1 MTRNEFAA
9 TLAQRFPSLTHAD
22 VAECVRLLLTTM
34 AEAIV
39 AGRRIE
45 IRGFGNFCLH
55 FRPPRN
61 SRNPKTGEK
70 LKIPGKWMPHFRS
83 GKAIKEA
90 LGPGSPTARQ
100 EGDSVRMRQDRD
112 IETDGPSPTTSRLIE
127 AAG

>member
-1 MTRNEFAA
+1 MTRNELAA
-9 TLAQRFPSLTHAD
+9 KLAQRFPSLTQLD

-39 AGRRIE
+39 SGRRIE

-61 SRNPKTGEK
+61 SRNPKTGAK

-83 GKAIKEA
+83 GKAMKEA
-90 LGPGSPTARQ
+90 LEFSSPTAPPEDGVLQ
-100 EGDSVRMRQDRD
+100 MRQGQE
-112 IETDGPSPTTSRLIE
+112 IQTDNPSRATSRLIE